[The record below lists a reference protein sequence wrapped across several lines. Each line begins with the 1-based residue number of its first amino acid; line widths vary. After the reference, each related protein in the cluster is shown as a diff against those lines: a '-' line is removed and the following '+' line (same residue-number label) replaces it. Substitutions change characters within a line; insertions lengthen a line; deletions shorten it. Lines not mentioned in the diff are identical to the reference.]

1 MEHIIQ
7 FGVTIDDDAIKKNIE
22 EKARNQITEE
32 LKAEIRKELFV
43 GTGWNRNR
51 DLSYKVQELIKDTVR
66 ECQDQIIKDA
76 TAQLVETMKRS
87 KKYKEALAKIV
98 EVVDE

>member
-7 FGVTIDDDAIKKNIE
+7 FGITIDDEVIKQNIE
-22 EKARNQITEE
+22 KSARDKLVED
-32 LKAEIRKELFV
+32 LKKDVMKELF
-43 GTGWNRNR
+43 TGSSWNRE
-51 DLSYKVQELIKDTVR
+51 LSYKAKEILKSVMD
-66 ECQDQIIKDA
+66 ECKEQIIKEA
-76 TAQLVETMKRS
+76 TAELVETMKRS

>member
-43 GTGWNRNR
+43 GTGWNR
-51 DLSYKVQELIKDTVR
+51 DLSYKVQELIKDTVI
-66 ECQDQIIKDA
+66 ECQGQIIKDA
-76 TAQLVETMKRS
+76 TDQLVDIMKRS
-87 KKYKEALAKIV
+87 KKYKEALAKIA
-98 EVVDE
+98 EVADE

>member
-7 FGVTIDDDAIKKNIE
+7 FGVTIDDEVIKQNIE
-22 EKARNQITEE
+22 KKAREQIIEE
-32 LKAEIRKELFV
+32 LKAEIKKELFV
-43 GTGWNRNR
+43 GTGWNR
-51 DLSYKVQELIKDTVR
+51 DLSYKVKELIKEAVR
-66 ECQDQIIKDA
+66 ECQDQIIEKA
-76 TAQLVETMKRS
+76 TTELVDTMKRS

>member
-43 GTGWNRNR
+43 GTGWNR

-66 ECQDQIIKDA
+66 ECQGQIIKDA
-76 TAQLVETMKRS
+76 TDQLVDTMKRS
-87 KKYKEALAKIV
+87 KKYKEALAKIA
-98 EVVDE
+98 EVADE

>member
-1 MEHIIQ
+1 MEHIVQ
-7 FGVTIDDDAIKKNIE
+7 FGITIDDEVIKENIE
-22 EKARNQITEE
+22 KKAREQITAE
-32 LKAEIRKELFV
+32 LKAEIKKELFV
-43 GTGWNRNR
+43 GTGWNR
-51 DLSYKVQELIKDTVR
+51 DISYKVQELIKDTVR

-76 TAQLVETMKRS
+76 TDQLVETMKRS

>member
-22 EKARNQITEE
+22 KNAVDKLVADIKKEVRN
-32 LKAEIRKELFV
+32 EIFV
-43 GTGWNRNR
+43 GSGWNKG
-51 DLSYKVQELIKDTVR
+51 LSYKVQE
-66 ECQDQIIKDA
+66 IIKDA
-76 TAQLVETMKRS
+76 LAEYKDEIIKEATTQLVDTMKRS

-98 EVVDE
+98 EVADE

>member
-7 FGVTIDDDAIKKNIE
+7 FGVTIDDEVIKENIE
-22 EKARNQITEE
+22 KKAREQITAE
-32 LKAEIRKELFV
+32 LKAEIKKELFV
-43 GTGWNRNR
+43 GTGWNR
-51 DLSYKVQELIKDTVR
+51 DISYKVQELIKDTVR

-76 TAQLVETMKRS
+76 TDQLVETIKRS

>member
-1 MEHIIQ
+1 MERIIQ
-7 FGVTIDDDAIKKNIE
+7 FGITIDDEVIKQNIE
-22 EKARNQITEE
+22 KSARDKLLED
-32 LKAEIRKELFV
+32 LKAELRKELFK
-43 GTGWNRNR
+43 GTGWNR

-66 ECQDQIIKDA
+66 ECQDQIIESA
-76 TAQLVETMKRS
+76 TDQLVETMKRS

>member
-22 EKARNQITEE
+22 KNAVDKLVADIKKEVRD
-32 LKAEIRKELFV
+32 EIFT
-43 GTGWNRNR
+43 GSGWNKG
-51 DLSYKVQELIKDTVR
+51 LSYKVQE
-66 ECQDQIIKDA
+66 IIKEALAEYKDEIIKEA
-76 TAQLVETMKRS
+76 TAELVETMKRS

>member
-22 EKARNQITEE
+22 EKAREQIIKEV
-32 LKAEIRKELFV
+32 KAEIKKELFV
-43 GTGWNRNR
+43 GTGWNM
-51 DLSYKVQELIKDTVR
+51 DLSYKVKELIKDTVR

-76 TAQLVETMKRS
+76 TDQLVETMRRS

-98 EVVDE
+98 EAADE

>member
-7 FGVTIDDDAIKKNIE
+7 FGITIDDEVIKQNIE
-22 EKARNQITEE
+22 KKAREQITEE
-32 LKAEIRKELFV
+32 LKKEIRKELFV
-43 GTGWNRNR
+43 GTGWNM
-51 DLSYKVQELIKDTVR
+51 DLSYKVKELIKETVR

-76 TAQLVETMKRS
+76 TDQLVDIMKRS

-98 EVVDE
+98 EAADE

>member
-43 GTGWNRNR
+43 GTGWNR

-76 TAQLVETMKRS
+76 TAQLVETMRRS

-98 EVVDE
+98 EVADE

>member
-1 MEHIIQ
+1 MEHIVQ
-7 FGVTIDDDAIKKNIE
+7 FGITIDDEVIKENIE
-22 EKARNQITEE
+22 KKAREQITAE
-32 LKAEIRKELFV
+32 LKAEIKKELFV
-43 GTGWNRNR
+43 GTGWNR

-76 TAQLVETMKRS
+76 TDQLVETMKRS

>member
-1 MEHIIQ
+1 MEHIVQ
-7 FGVTIDDDAIKKNIE
+7 FGITIDDEVIKQNIE
-22 EKARNQITEE
+22 KSARDQIIKEV
-32 LKAEIRKELFV
+32 KKEIKEQLFESR
-43 GTGWNRNR
+43 GWDRG
-51 DLSYKVQELIKDTVR
+51 LSYEVKELIKETVR

-76 TAQLVETMKRS
+76 TEQLIEIMKRS

>member
-7 FGVTIDDDAIKKNIE
+7 FGVTIDDEVIKQNIE
-22 EKARNQITEE
+22 NKAREQITEE
-32 LKAEIRKELFV
+32 LKKEIRKELFV
-43 GTGWNRNR
+43 GTGWNM
-51 DLSYKVQELIKDTVR
+51 DLSYKVKELIKDTVR

-76 TAQLVETMKRS
+76 TAQLVDTMKRS
-87 KKYKEALAKIV
+87 KKYKEALTKIV

>member
-7 FGVTIDDDAIKKNIE
+7 FGVTIDDAIKKNIE

-43 GTGWNRNR
+43 GTGWNR

-76 TAQLVETMKRS
+76 TAQLVETMRRS

-98 EVVDE
+98 EVADE

>member
-1 MEHIIQ
+1 MEHIVQ
-7 FGVTIDDDAIKKNIE
+7 FGITIDDEVIKENIE
-22 EKARNQITEE
+22 KKAREQITAE
-32 LKAEIRKELFV
+32 LKAEIKKELFV
-43 GTGWNRNR
+43 GTGWNR

-76 TAQLVETMKRS
+76 TEQLIETMKRS

>member
-7 FGVTIDDDAIKKNIE
+7 FGITIDDEVIKQNIE
-22 EKARNQITEE
+22 RSARDKLVED
-32 LKAEIRKELFV
+32 LKKEVMKELFT
-43 GTGWNRNR
+43 GSGWNRE
-51 DLSYKVQELIKDTVR
+51 LSYKAKEILKSVMD
-66 ECQDQIIKDA
+66 ECKEQILADA
-76 TAQLVETMKRS
+76 TDQLVETIKRS